1 MRRLTCWSL
10 AQISLV
16 WLAWFALIVGV
27 LAFDLR
33 RHWQASVEG
42 QRLASPAE
50 ALGFDTA
57 GSASN
62 TARPSTV
69 RHLPE
74 QHTDFVYS
82 VVLDRVTILKFAILF
97 IGPPGLLTA
106 AWLYRRRPR
115 HPGRPT

>member
-1 MRRLTCWSL
+1 VTSWSL
-10 AQISLV
+10 ATISLV

-27 LAFDLR
+27 LAFNVR
-33 RHWQASVEG
+33 RQWQASVRG
-42 QRLASPAE
+42 KTPASPAE

-57 GSASN
+57 GAASN
-62 TARPSTV
+62 TARPPAV
-69 RHLPE
+69 KYLPE

-82 VVLDRVTILKFAILF
+82 VVLDRVTILKFAVLF

-106 AWLYRRRPR
+106 AWLYGRRNR